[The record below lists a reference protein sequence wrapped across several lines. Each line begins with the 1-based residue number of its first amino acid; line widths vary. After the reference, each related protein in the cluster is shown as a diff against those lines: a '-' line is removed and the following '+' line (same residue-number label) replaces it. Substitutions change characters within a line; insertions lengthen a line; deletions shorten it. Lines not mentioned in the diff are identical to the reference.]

1 MEQRNDLILREI
13 EKLGLLLKKLIKN
26 IHNVD
31 SKEIETEINQT
42 NEVLTSEFDL
52 PLSSIIKLN
61 NDELLEKISNLHES
75 HIEKLAELLHEVIK
89 KMNQENKDY
98 GLNRKELTKKAIL
111 LIDYID
117 SNSTTFSIDRMHL
130 KNSLQLQTDVF

>member
-61 NDELLEKISNLHES
+61 NDELLKKISNLHES

>member
-13 EKLGLLLKKLIKN
+13 EKLGLVLKKLIKN
-26 IHNVD
+26 IHNAD
-31 SKEIETEINQT
+31 SKEIETEINQI
-42 NEVLTSEFDL
+42 NETLTSEFNISI
-52 PLSSIIKLN
+52 SSIIKLD
-61 NDELLEKISNLHES
+61 DEALLKNINNLHES
-75 HIEKLAELLHEVIK
+75 HLEKLAELLHEVIK
-89 KMNQENKDY
+89 KMNQESKDY

>member
-13 EKLGLLLKKLIKN
+13 EKLGLVLKKLIKN
-26 IHNVD
+26 IHNAD
-31 SKEIETEINQT
+31 SKEIETEINQI
-42 NEVLTSEFDL
+42 NETLTSEFNISI
-52 PLSSIIKLN
+52 SSIIKLDN
-61 NDELLEKISNLHES
+61 EALLKNINNLHES
-75 HIEKLAELLHEVIK
+75 HLEKLAKLLHEVIK